1 MIRRVGAMDSTAI
14 LLDRARTGD
23 DSAREILLGRYLP
36 ALRRIAHGRL
46 PPRAR
51 GMSDTGDLV
60 QATVIRALRRLDQF
74 KPERDGAFM
83 AYLRTILLN
92 QIRDEARRGARRPEH
107 EPVSDQLPAGERGPL
122 EELIGRECLDRYEA
136 ALAQLPAN
144 HREAV
149 ILRLECGFTYD
160 EIAVAI
166 SSPTGDAARMLV
178 ARTILRIA
186 RALRPFHSGP
196 ASTRGRRARGRSPRP
211 R

>member
-1 MIRRVGAMDSTAI
+1 MDSTAI
-14 LLDRARTGD
+14 LLDRARAGD
-23 DSAREILLGRYLP
+23 DSARETLLERYLP

-46 PPRAR
+46 PLRAR
-51 GMSDTGDLV
+51 GLSDTGDLV
-60 QATVIRALRRLDQF
+60 QSTVIRALKRLDQF
-74 KPERDGAFM
+74 KPEREGAFM

-107 EPVSDQLPAGERGPL
+107 EPVSDHLPGSERGPL

-136 ALAQLPAN
+136 ALAQLPAD

-149 ILRLECGFTYD
+149 ILRLECGYTYD

-166 SSPTGDAARMLV
+166 SRPTADAARMLV
-178 ARTILRIA
+178 ARAILRIA
-186 RALRPFHSGP
+186 QALRPYYSGTP
-196 ASTRGRRARGRSPRP
+196 TTRGRPARERSPRP